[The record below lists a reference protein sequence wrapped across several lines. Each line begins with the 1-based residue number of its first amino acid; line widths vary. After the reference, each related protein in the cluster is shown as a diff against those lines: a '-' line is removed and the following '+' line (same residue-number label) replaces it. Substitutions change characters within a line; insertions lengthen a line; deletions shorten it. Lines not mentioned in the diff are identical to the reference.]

1 MQQKVMHSP
10 VSFKQAEGFSVLSYE
25 LQLAVAHLLLQ
36 FRAASSKPWEA
47 VAFIVYKT
55 LNKAAIFCYYSYY
68 ELASCET
75 PC

>member
-1 MQQKVMHSP
+1 MHSP